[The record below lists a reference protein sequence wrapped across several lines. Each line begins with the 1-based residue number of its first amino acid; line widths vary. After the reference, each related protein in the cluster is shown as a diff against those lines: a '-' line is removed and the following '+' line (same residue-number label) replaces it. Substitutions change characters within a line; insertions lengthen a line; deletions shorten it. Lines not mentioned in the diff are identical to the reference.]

1 MTSEQ
6 LPPYIEYGAL
16 ATAPGPLLCE
26 RARLYCFFLKA
37 DHARVQELCDR
48 VLSEPAGGAVRYR
61 VSRVAPVVLSLGTI
75 GGLRSLHPGHAGR
88 GSAFEPEAA
97 IWVPVIAQRL
107 VDGEYVDRRLA
118 IFMPY
123 IWVDDPIAFAA
134 GREVYGF
141 AKTQGWIGELGDPRL
156 SAGAGALPDPPAELA
171 LDVYGTTEYHEGAE
185 LGRTRLITI
194 RRAEARRSI
203 DPIAPGASGDTLSGL
218 VDHFHA
224 GLRPEAADAA
234 SAPPAAPALE
244 RDEPDEPDE
253 PVRRSI
259 RSRIEGLRAT
269 TASVTGFLTE
279 QTIHHVFLKQ
289 FRDAAH
295 GDRAVLQ
302 QVVEARS
309 SVVPGTLAWR
319 RLRGS
324 YEIGIE
330 SLVTQPLSAELG
342 IELQSTVRHA
352 FVAEFGFAMDPG
364 EVVWSST

>member
-107 VDGEYVDRRLA
+107 VAGEYVDRRLA

-141 AKTQGWIGELGDPRL
+141 AKTQGWIPDLGDPRRA
-156 SAGAGALPDPPAELA
+156 AGDQAPVTLADPPGELY
-171 LDVYGTTEYHEGAE
+171 LDVYGTEDYHPGAE
-185 LGRTRLITI
+185 LGRRRLATI
-194 RRAEARRSI
+194 RRLEASRGI
-203 DPIAPGASGDTLSGL
+203 DPDAGGSDAGPPEGATL
-218 VDHFHA
+218 
-224 GLRPEAADAA
+224 
-234 SAPPAAPALE
+234 
-244 RDEPDEPDE
+244 
-253 PVRRSI
+253 
-259 RSRIEGLRAT
+259 
-269 TASVTGFLTE
+269 
-279 QTIHHVFLKQ
+279 
-289 FRDAAH
+289 
-295 GDRAVLQ
+295 
-302 QVVEARS
+302 
-309 SVVPGTLAWR
+309 
-319 RLRGS
+319 
-324 YEIGIE
+324 
-330 SLVTQPLSAELG
+330 
-342 IELQSTVRHA
+342 
-352 FVAEFGFAMDPG
+352 
-364 EVVWSST
+364 